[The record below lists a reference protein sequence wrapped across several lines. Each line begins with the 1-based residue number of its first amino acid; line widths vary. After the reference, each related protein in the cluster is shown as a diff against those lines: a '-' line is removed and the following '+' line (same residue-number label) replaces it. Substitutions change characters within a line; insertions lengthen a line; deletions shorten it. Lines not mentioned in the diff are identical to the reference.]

1 MKQET
6 RIQALLDKYLDGATS
21 AAEEQEL
28 RRYFAS
34 AGEGVPD
41 RWVPFKALFAYV
53 DTERQAEAPLTV
65 PHSRAKARL
74 RLFITSAAA
83 AAVIVFAVIMYGN
96 RRPESYAV
104 IDGKVYTDRA
114 TVTDEALDALQIVS
128 SDFGDSFDALQLMQ

>member
-41 RWVPFKALFAYV
+41 RWAPFKALFAYV
-53 DTERQAEAPLTV
+53 DTERQVEAPLTV

-83 AAVIVFAVIMYGN
+83 AAVI
-96 RRPESYAV
+96 
-104 IDGKVYTDRA
+104 DGKVYTDRA

-128 SDFGDSFDALQLMQ
+128 SDCGDSFDALQLMQ

>member
-41 RWVPFKALFAYV
+41 RWAPFKALFAYV

-74 RLFITSAAA
+74 TRLSKPA
-83 AAVIVFAVIMYGN
+83 YGPVVG
-96 RRPESYAV
+96 RCDGRPPA
-104 IDGKVYTDRA
+104 R
-114 TVTDEALDALQIVS
+114 EAL
-128 SDFGDSFDALQLMQ
+128 

>member
-41 RWVPFKALFAYV
+41 RWAPFKALFAYV
-53 DTERQAEAPLTV
+53 DTESQAEAPLTV

-128 SDFGDSFDALQLMQ
+128 SDCGDSFDALQLMQ